1 MKLKYS
7 KLNVFLI
14 QNLAAKNSFK
24 LLSLNRNIS
33 NVVVGRQTGIVI
45 SNSTGRKKNQLFAAR
60 LGAGLVFFVLV
71 TFAVSAAATNVF
83 VLNTEARHQVMD
95 NFGANDAW
103 SIQKIGADW
112 SATNKNK
119 IADLLFS
126 TNIGIG
132 LSCWRFYL
140 GAGINRETIRGSWR
154 TSESFEVAPGKYD
167 WTRQPGERWFLR
179 AAKARGVKQFGATVY
194 SPPLRLTRNGLS
206 NLGADKVSTTNL
218 KPGAEDEFAGYLA
231 DTLKHFRD
239 EADEGERTDFNY
251 IFPVNE
257 PQWAWQDKQEGN
269 RAANVDLKKIFRAV
283 KTRFNRDGVTT
294 KILGPESGSIPDL
307 TSLDKPACEKWHAD
321 YGDYLKLIGGDPEM
335 AACFGG
341 IITYHSYWSDEIPG
355 QLVPQRAALG
365 RAFTNFPNWKIW
377 QSEYCIMEPRRDL
390 GMDAALRLARVI
402 HCDLTLV
409 NASAWQWW
417 LAVSGGDFKDGL
429 IYTDY
434 EKPGDAETIYESKL
448 LWALGNFSRFIRPGM
463 VRVELSGTQ
472 DVAGLMASAYLD
484 AATGHSVIVFVNG
497 ANRAQNVRLEFA
509 SATAVP
515 KFFTPWF
522 TTASQN
528 LVAGK
533 KLDTAKIFSLP
544 PRSVV
549 TLVSE

>member
-1 MKLKYS
+1 M
-7 KLNVFLI
+7 V
-14 QNLAAKNSFK
+14 AP
-24 LLSLNRNIS
+24 
-33 NVVVGRQTGIVI
+33 
-45 SNSTGRKKNQLFAAR
+45 FAV
-60 LGAGLVFFVLV
+60 LVF
-71 TFAVSAAATNVF
+71 AAATSLAVAETGVSRY
-83 VLNTEARHQVMD
+83 VLDSSIRHQVID

-103 SIQKIGADW
+103 SIQKIGAEW
-112 SATNKNK
+112 SETNKNK

-126 TNIGIG
+126 TNTGIG

-140 GAGINRETIRGSWR
+140 GAGINLETIRSSWR

-206 NLGADKVSTTNL
+206 NLGRDTKSTTNL

-239 EADEGERTDFNY
+239 EADAGERTDFDY

-257 PQWAWQDKQEGN
+257 PQWGWQDKQEGN
-269 RAANVDLKKIFRAV
+269 RVANDDLKKIFRAL
-283 KTRFNRDGVTT
+283 KSRFDRAGVTT

-307 TSLDKPACEKWHAD
+307 TSPDQPAREKWGAD
-321 YGDYLKLIGGDPEM
+321 YGNYLKLICGDPEL

-341 IITYHSYWSDEIPG
+341 IITYHSYWSDENPGKLIPH
-355 QLVPQRAALG
+355 RAALG
-365 RAFTNFPNWKIW
+365 RAFTNYPGWKIW
-377 QSEYCIMEPRRDL
+377 QSEYCLMEPRRDL

-417 LAVSGGDFKDGL
+417 LAVSGGDYKDGL

-434 EKPGDAETIYESKL
+434 KKSGDAETIYESKL

-463 VRVELSGTQ
+463 VRVELSGPQ
-472 DVAGLMASAYLD
+472 DVNGLLASAYQ
-484 AATGHSVIVFVNG
+484 APEKRPAVMVFVNLSEESQRVQINFKPVAAG
-497 ANRAQNVRLEFA
+497 R
-509 SATAVP
+509 SAEIY
-515 KFFTPWF
+515 FTPH
-522 TTASQN
+522 TTSASGN
-528 LVAGK
+528 LVAGPAVQ
-533 KLDTAKIFSLP
+533 LSRGGVIPA
-544 PRSVV
+544 RSVV
-549 TLVSE
+549 TFVGAE